1 MAAVAVVGGVVRMLG
16 TPRSLLASPIFSKR
30 GGERARGPS
39 RGRGGEGT
47 AGGVEAGAATLA
59 EDKAAVGAEDGA
71 ATSVEGGAAVGGA
84 AVGAVAVGAA
94 AAIMRPR
101 LSSAVASG
109 IAAAVVMVVVVVVE
123 VEEEEASV
131 SAAGDALFEA
141 GGGLLTAV
149 LAACTHGRRLAFPG
163 CVPAPGL
170 LAPPTGTPAG

>member
-16 TPRSLLASPIFSKR
+16 TPRSLLASPIFSRR

-39 RGRGGEGT
+39 RGRGGAGT
-47 AGGVEAGAATLA
+47 VGGVEAGAAALA
-59 EDKAAVGAEDGA
+59 EGKAAVGAEDGA

-101 LSSAVASG
+101 LSSAVAGG
-109 IAAAVVMVVVVVVE
+109 IAAAVAVVVVE
-123 VEEEEASV
+123 EEEEEVVSV

-141 GGGLLTAV
+141 GGGLLAPV

-170 LAPPTGTPAG
+170 LAPPTVTPAG